1 MLKLELS
8 KKMIV
13 PVFVALI
20 ATPGFGILPDTLTIP
35 VGDIDGDGIADNL
48 VLTKRSLR
56 GPDFRVL
63 SWDPTTGY
71 TEEPAPEVR
80 TYRGYVE
87 GDPSMR
93 VNAVIEPGNSL
104 QAFLSDGRNVNV
116 KIEGLPFSISGPE
129 GTADPGS
136 GNVEISRT
144 VDRTSPT
151 SKGYIIP
158 QYTMRKMSVGVDIAN
173 DYYVGIGGSLEAAVA
188 RVESRIN
195 DADFFY
201 ARDMGIAWEIQE
213 CVVRVG
219 AEPDNWKTWWTDE
232 TSAYINSKMKFKWPG
247 GGGSSGRVF
256 DSGDVYQQHT
266 CTLGSGAAY
275 ARSLGHEVSHGYGGG
290 HYSSW
295 WDTMGGSESCLGAGT
310 VQRMIDHSHM
320 ALEAAAPAITYG
332 APLPPYAMEDGANTL
347 QDTPVDIDL
356 LENDYDGNGD
366 AILLGYVDAATEKG
380 GTVSVVSSGTVR
392 YTPPEGFMGMD
403 EFAYHVAD
411 VGGLT
416 NRQGYVKVYVRNN
429 GLATHI
435 LFDETSGTA
444 VHDVGPYQAHGTL
457 ESGLVFSNAL
467 AGKIGNAL
475 YRGAGTGDKHR
486 AEFPGVGDPMDGSLS
501 VSLWVKYTQAP
512 IEDGTLACK
521 GGAVIPGRID
531 APRGG
536 WFIAHRA
543 DGKFHFGGNMQRDLS
558 GDVDENSEMFDRYD
572 TATILPDNWYHLVMV
587 LDRDNQTIRAW
598 VDNSEVTSSEWST
611 VVPDGMIEASHH
623 PLVLFDT
630 QSQQDQGNDTPCA
643 LDDVRIYN
651 KALTAQ
657 EIADLYAAT
666 AEIQAGAPR
675 PADWAMGVLPGSNI
689 GWMPGKPSPTY
700 MFDVYLGTDYNAVL
714 NATTNSGEYQ
724 GRQSAETHAPTTAA
738 DTEYFWRIDEVTASL
753 AIVTGRVWRFKT
765 IVPESGLSE
774 PPLAN
779 PSFEN
784 PALVSGASDD
794 DIKEWYDAV
803 GYTYTADEDA
813 STHPA
818 TPYGDNWAELDK
830 GRWMYQQIG
839 HYRENM
845 VLEISFLL
853 GTRSD
858 KQGHIVYVSLLS
870 GGDPALAADVNVK
883 NSEDNPLAS
892 TVGATLITNSANILE
907 LPQGTTAEQSIQLS
921 TGTGLVEGEPLWLQF
936 HTVDEGSGDR
946 VLIDNV
952 QVVDLDSDAD
962 GMPDAWEEQFFTN
975 GIAALPNGNADGD
988 VHDNHTEYIAGM
1000 DPTNA
1005 ASYFHVTDFA
1015 PADASGIVIEW
1026 TSVTDRLYRVS
1037 WAPTLT
1043 NTFTFFP
1050 DDFEFPQNSYTDT
1063 VHPDDDQ
1070 GFYQLD
1076 VRLK

>member
-1 MLKLELS
+1 MKTDKQTILAVLTCWLVNTS
-8 KKMIV
+8 
-13 PVFVALI
+13 
-20 ATPGFGILPDTLTIP
+20 FGILPDQLTLD
-35 VGDIDGDGIADNL
+35 VGDIDGDGVADNL
-48 VLTKRSLR
+48 VLAKRSLR
-56 GPDFRVL
+56 GPDYRVL

-71 TEEPAPEVR
+71 TEVATPEVR
-80 TYRGYVE
+80 TYRGHVE

-93 VNAVIEPGNSL
+93 VNAVIEPGNVL

-116 KIEGLPFSISGPE
+116 KIEGLPVSISGPE

-136 GNVEISRT
+136 GNVAISRT
-144 VDRTSPT
+144 VNRTSPT
-151 SKGYIIP
+151 PRGYIIP
-158 QYTMRKMSVGVDIAN
+158 QYTMRKMHVGVDIAN

-201 ARDMGIAWEIQE
+201 ARDMGIAWQIQE

-219 AEPDNWKTWWTDE
+219 AEPDNWKTWWTSE
-232 TSAYINSKMKFKWPG
+232 TPVYINSKMKFKWPG

-256 DSGDVYQQHT
+256 NSLNINQQHT
-266 CTLGSGAAY
+266 CTLGSSSAF
-275 ARSLGHEVSHGYGGG
+275 ARSLGHEIAHGYGAG
-290 HYSSW
+290 HASSW
-295 WDTMGGSESCLGAGT
+295 EDTMGGSESCLGGGT

-332 APLPPYAMEDGANTL
+332 SPLPPYAMEDGANTQ

-366 AILLGYVDAATEKG
+366 AIHLEYVDAATEKG
-380 GTVSVVSSGTVR
+380 GTVSVVSGGTVR
-392 YTPPEGFMGMD
+392 YTPPTGFLGMD

-411 VGGLT
+411 AGGLE

-435 LFDETSGTA
+435 LFDETTGTA

-457 ESGLVFSNAL
+457 ESGLVFSNSL
-467 AGKIGNAL
+467 TGKIGNAL
-475 YRGAGTGDKHR
+475 YRGDGIDDTKR

-501 VSLWVKYTQAP
+501 VSLWVKYTQTP
-512 IEDGTLACK
+512 IADGTLACK

-536 WFIAHRA
+536 WFIAHYA

-558 GDVDENSEMFDRYD
+558 GDVDENSEMFDRY
-572 TATILPDNWYHLVMV
+572 ALETILPNVWYHLVMV

-598 VDNSEVTSSEWST
+598 VNNSEVTDSDWST
-611 VVPDGMIEASHH
+611 VVPDGMIESSHS
-623 PLVLFDT
+623 PLVLFDAET
-630 QSQQDQGNDTPCA
+630 QQDQGNDTPCM

-651 KALTAQ
+651 KVLTAQ
-657 EIADLYAAT
+657 EIAALYAAT
-666 AEIQAGAPR
+666 DEIPAGAPV
-675 PADWAMGVLPGSNI
+675 PADWDTGVLSGGDL

-700 MFDVYLGTDYNAVL
+700 EFDVYFGVDYNAVL
-714 NATTNSGEYQ
+714 NATTNSAEYQ

-738 DTEYFWRIDEVTASL
+738 DTEYFWRIDEVTASS
-753 AIVTGRVWRFKT
+753 AIVAGRVWRFKT
-765 IVPESGLSE
+765 VVPETGLSE

-784 PALVSGASDD
+784 PALISGAADD

-803 GYTYTADEDA
+803 AYTYTADEGA
-813 STHPA
+813 STHPD
-818 TPYGDNWAELDK
+818 TPYGENWAEIDK

-845 VLEISFLL
+845 DLEISFLL

-858 KQGHIVYVSLLS
+858 KQGHTVYVQLLA
-870 GGDPALAADVNVK
+870 GGDPGLAADVNVK
-883 NSEDNPLAS
+883 NSTDNPLVS
-892 TVGATLITNSANILE
+892 TVGATVITTSANIPE
-907 LPQGTTAEQSIQLS
+907 LPQGTIAEQAIQLS
-921 TGTGLVEGEPLWLQF
+921 TGTGLTVGAPLWLQF
-936 HTVDEGSGDR
+936 HTVDQGTSDR

-952 QVVDLDSDAD
+952 QVVDVTVDSDAD
-962 GMPDAWEEQFFTN
+962 GMPDMWEEQYFTN
-975 GIAALPNGNADGD
+975 GIAALPGGNADGD
-988 VHDNHTEYIAGM
+988 AHSNLEEYISGM
-1000 DPTNA
+1000 DPTNE
-1005 ASYFHVTDFA
+1005 ASFFHI
-1015 PADASGIVIEW
+1015 ADSSMEGGSGFVITWDSFSERW
-1026 TSVTDRLYRVS
+1026 YQVN
-1037 WAPTLT
+1037 WAPSLT
-1043 NTFTFFP
+1043 NAFTNLA
-1050 DDFEFPQNSYTDT
+1050 DLIEFPQNSYTDS
-1063 VHPDDDQ
+1063 VHHVDGQ
-1070 GFYQLD
+1070 GFYRID